1 VLEKHYSK
9 TIKIRIKVIKNIM
22 NRVFKYKLDVNP
34 KSWHG
39 KNKDD
44 MGIFFG
50 RSKEEVLNRAKSA
63 KVHLLSEKVFVIGYS
78 GVIPFSGKDA
88 AKAVVKKYYGQ

>member
-1 VLEKHYSK
+1 
-9 TIKIRIKVIKNIM
+9 M

-34 KSWHG
+34 KGWYG
-39 KNKDD
+39 KNTDD

-50 RSKEEVLNRAKSA
+50 RSKKEVLSRAKSA
-63 KVHLLSEKVFVIGYS
+63 KVPLLSEKVLVIGYS
-78 GVIPFSGKDA
+78 GIIPFSGKDA